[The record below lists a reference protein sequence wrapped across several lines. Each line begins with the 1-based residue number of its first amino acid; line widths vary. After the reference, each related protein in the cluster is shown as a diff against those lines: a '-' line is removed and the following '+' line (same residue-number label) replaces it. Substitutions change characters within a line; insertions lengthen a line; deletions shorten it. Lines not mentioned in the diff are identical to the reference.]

1 MRRDPGLGSYWLPAA
16 LRVASSPSNA
26 RLRQGLISA
35 LLDDVVTFT
44 CHLFETVSI
53 NDLDTASAIADE
65 PFSLKP
71 SGEKCNG
78 ALPAVPRFARAQVYR
93 RGRCA

>member
-1 MRRDPGLGSYWLPAA
+1 MRRREFITFVGRRNLVDDA
-16 LRVASSPSNA
+16 SNA

-44 CHLFETVSI
+44 CRLFETVSI

-71 SGEKCNG
+71 SGEHCNG
-78 ALPAVPRFARAQVYR
+78 RSSHPEHL
-93 RGRCA
+93 